1 MACKQADVD
10 TDSDV
15 AGARALG
22 WASIGIGLTELAA
35 PQKVQDML
43 GLEDTPEHRGILRV
57 LGVREL
63 MHGISILTEREP
75 SRQLATSVWSRVV
88 GDALDAG
95 LLALASIK
103 TQRPGRFAAVAAS
116 VNAIGMLDVLY
127 AFRVQRARWLN
138 AHPTKNGLPST
149 R

>member
-1 MACKQADVD
+1 MACHQVNRNI
-10 TDSDV
+10 DSDV

-35 PQKVQDML
+35 PQKVQNML
-43 GLEDTPEHRGILRV
+43 GLEDSPEHRGILRV

-88 GDALDAG
+88 GDVLDAG

-103 TQRPGRFAAVAAS
+103 TQRPGKFAAVAAS
-116 VNAIGMLDVLY
+116 VNAIGALDVVY
-127 AFRVQRARWLN
+127 AFRVQRARWL
-138 AHPTKNGLPST
+138 AARPTRNGMMST